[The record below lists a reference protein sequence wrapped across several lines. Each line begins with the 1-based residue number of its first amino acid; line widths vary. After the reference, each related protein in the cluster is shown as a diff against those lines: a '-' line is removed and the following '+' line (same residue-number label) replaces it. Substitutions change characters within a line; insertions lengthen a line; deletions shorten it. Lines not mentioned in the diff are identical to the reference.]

1 MLRSYKSVHSEGDTI
16 PTHPIQLSLSVDA
29 ESSKR
34 NAPGFATA
42 RLASEGDRGGLL
54 VINGDDWGRD
64 TETTDRM
71 FECVAHGAVSSVSAM
86 VFMEDSERAAAIARD
101 RQVDAGL
108 HLNLTTRFS
117 AANCPVRLAQRQQEI
132 ASYLLRRTFH
142 RIVFH
147 PGLARSFEY
156 VVKAQLEEFCRL
168 YGTSPARIDGH
179 HHMHLCANVLLGRLL
194 PAGTV
199 VRRNFSFRAG
209 EKNLVNRLYRGAL
222 DRGLARRHRI
232 VDFFFSLPPL
242 DPPSRLKRIFSL
254 ANQFTVEVET
264 HPVHAE
270 EYRFLM
276 GEEFLRLTANVPM
289 PPLPAGRGL
298 GG

>member
-1 MLRSYKSVHSEGDTI
+1 
-16 PTHPIQLSLSVDA
+16 
-29 ESSKR
+29 
-34 NAPGFATA
+34 
-42 RLASEGDRGGLL
+42 
-54 VINGDDWGRD
+54 
-64 TETTDRM
+64 
-71 FECVAHGAVSSVSAM
+71 
-86 VFMEDSERAAAIARD
+86 
-101 RQVDAGL
+101 
-108 HLNLTTRFS
+108 
-117 AANCPVRLAQRQQEI
+117 
-132 ASYLLRRTFH
+132 
-142 RIVFH
+142 
-147 PGLARSFEY
+147 
-156 VVKAQLEEFCRL
+156 
-168 YGTSPARIDGH
+168 
-179 HHMHLCANVLLGRLL
+179 MHLCANVLLGRLL